1 MKSVS
6 AFVPHQDVAC
16 LCWRCTGLKE
26 FVVVCVSRAVL
37 LVGLAFAA
45 VIGRLSGHFC
55 GQSWVFSRYH
65 ALGVVEQ
72 VKSVDIFV

>member
-1 MKSVS
+1 MRGGTSLVKSVS

-16 LCWRCTGLKE
+16 LCWHCTGLKE
-26 FVVVCVSRAVL
+26 FVVVVVVCVSRAVL

-55 GQSWVFSRYH
+55 GQSWVLWS
-65 ALGVVEQ
+65 
-72 VKSVDIFV
+72 K